1 MSQEASVAVD
11 HYIETAAP
19 EARDILRE
27 IRRLARAEV
36 PAAVETISYRM
47 PALRMGRV
55 FFYFAAFKHHIGIYP
70 PVHGDAKLQ
79 KDLKPY
85 QNEKGNLRFPLD
97 QPMPYPLIRRVVAAL
112 AKEYGKPV

>member
-1 MSQEASVAVD
+1 MSQDASVAVD

-19 EARDILRE
+19 EVRDILRE

-55 FFYFAAFKHHIGIYP
+55 FFYFAAFKNHIGIYP

-79 KDLKPY
+79 QDLQPY

-112 AKEYGKPV
+112 AKEYGKVD